1 MTRFPALHPALSLF
15 SVEDANMKI
24 EKMAMEL
31 LGLSA
36 TQRALLAKQLIA
48 SLDETERQ
56 DVEALWVREAEA
68 RYLEIE
74 TGKVKCRPV
83 DEALRDARKKL
94 K

>member
-1 MTRFPALHPALSLF
+1 
-15 SVEDANMKI
+15 MKI

-36 TQRALLAKQLIA
+36 AQRALLAKQLIA
-48 SLDETERQ
+48 SLDETERE

-68 RYLEIE
+68 RYAEIE
-74 TGKVKCRPV
+74 AGKVECRPA
-83 DEALRDARKKL
+83 DEALRDARMKL